1 MGGGGGGLLG
11 GISDVLTGLVGGE
24 TRAEKKAKESQAQQA
39 QALAQA
45 QADAQKQLQEKQDR
59 IKRAQKGRASLLS
72 GTEQGIIADNQI
84 PLQKTLG

>member
-1 MGGGGGGLLG
+1 MGGGNGGLLG
-11 GISDVLTGLVGGE
+11 GIADVLTGLVGGE
-24 TRAEKKAKESQAQQA
+24 TSGEKKAKAAQAQQA

-59 IKRAQKGRASLLS
+59 IKRAQKGRGSLLS
-72 GTEQGIIADNQI
+72 GTEQGVIADTQT